1 MWVTAE
7 TGFLIDYLFSLEYLH
22 KIPFID
28 YCPYLEMA
36 VFELLKFIYHFCK
49 SSKDESQN
57 YENMELYWF
66 VHCMRE
72 YWYDFR
78 MCIDIAFED
87 IRVRWLNFNIN
98 VPILNWVKIFKRC
111 MPLKI
116 KKKGWFFL
124 FFFFTM
130 RRLLQLWMTLS
141 IYVPHHLSQSFVL
154 IFICFVTEHVIYFSV
169 KINEVHQ

>member
-28 YCPYLEMA
+28 YRPYLEMA

-66 VHCMRE
+66 VYCMRE
-72 YWYDFR
+72 Y
-78 MCIDIAFED
+78 
-87 IRVRWLNFNIN
+87 
-98 VPILNWVKIFKRC
+98 
-111 MPLKI
+111 
-116 KKKGWFFL
+116 
-124 FFFFTM
+124 
-130 RRLLQLWMTLS
+130 
-141 IYVPHHLSQSFVL
+141 
-154 IFICFVTEHVIYFSV
+154 
-169 KINEVHQ
+169 

>member
-57 YENMELYWF
+57 YENMELNWF
-66 VHCMRE
+66 VHGMRE

-78 MCIDIAFED
+78 MSIDIAFED
-87 IRVRWLNFNIN
+87 NRYQGTVIKFSIMYPV
-98 VPILNWVKIFKRC
+98 LNWLKIFERC

-116 KKKGWFFL
+116 KKRLIFL
-124 FFFFTM
+124 FFHNEKAAAA
-130 RRLLQLWMTLS
+130 LNDLGYLCSAL
-141 IYVPHHLSQSFVL
+141 
-154 IFICFVTEHVIYFSV
+154 FVT
-169 KINEVHQ
+169 

>member
-28 YCPYLEMA
+28 YYPYLEMA

-124 FFFFTM
+124 VFF
-130 RRLLQLWMTLS
+130 
-141 IYVPHHLSQSFVL
+141 SQWEGCCSFEWPWV
-154 IFICFVTEHVIYFSV
+154 FMFRTICHRALYLFLFAL
-169 KINEVHQ
+169 

>member
-116 KKKGWFFL
+116 KKKRLIFFG
-124 FFFFTM
+124 FFFHNEKAAAALNDLGYLCSAPFVSELCTYFY
-130 RRLLQLWMTLS
+130 LLCNWTCNL
-141 IYVPHHLSQSFVL
+141 F
-154 IFICFVTEHVIYFSV
+154 
-169 KINEVHQ
+169 

>member
-28 YCPYLEMA
+28 YRPYLEMA

-87 IRVRWLNFNIN
+87 IGTVIKFSIMY
-98 VPILNWVKIFKRC
+98 PTLNWLKIFERC
-111 MPLKI
+111 MPLKL
-116 KKKGWFFL
+116 KKKTCFFWV
-124 FFFFTM
+124 FFHNEKAAAALNDLGYLCSAPFVTK
-130 RRLLQLWMTLS
+130 
-141 IYVPHHLSQSFVL
+141 SFVL
-154 IFICFVTEHVIYFSV
+154 IFICFVTVHVIYFSV

>member
-28 YCPYLEMA
+28 YRPYLEMA

-87 IRVRWLNFNIN
+87 IGTVIKFSIMY
-98 VPILNWVKIFKRC
+98 PTLNWLKIFERC

-116 KKKGWFFL
+116 WKKTDFFGV
-124 FFFFTM
+124 FFTM
-130 RRLLQLWMTLS
+130 RRLLQPWMTLG
-141 IYVPHHLSQSFVL
+141 IYVPHRLSQRALYLFL
-154 IFICFVTEHVIYFSV
+154 FAL
-169 KINEVHQ
+169 